1 MTGVSQQVNT
11 HVLDCNDAGLLGLAW
26 WAHSEVLI
34 LKSHPAREKSSN
46 ISFENTLPETL
57 YGSFRVNSR
66 VQRCAI

>member
-46 ISFENTLPETL
+46 ISFENPPHLRNLTW
-57 YGSFRVNSR
+57 NSNMT
-66 VQRCAI
+66 VQ